1 MSDVS
6 AKYSEKAHTSVF
18 LAFKVMISPY
28 SMLRTLS
35 QQILTTPYRV
45 HIIIPIFQNER
56 NMFELNAEIPALDG
70 YSQDSNRVLWY
81 FKDKTRMVLSPVQ
94 HRDGTI
100 MHTLGGFREVR
111 PLQQLAQCL
120 FSVSRS

>member
-45 HIIIPIFQNER
+45 HITIPIFQNER

-70 YSQDSNRVLWY
+70 YSQDSNRVLRY
-81 FKDKTRMVLSPVQ
+81 FKDKPRMIQSPVWHRDNNAHFGRIQRGQAFAAAGTVSVLS
-94 HRDGTI
+94 
-100 MHTLGGFREVR
+100 E
-111 PLQQLAQCL
+111 
-120 FSVSRS
+120 